1 MTTEPETR
9 DPLAQ
14 EPPGFHETPEEIEYE
29 MRAAEGAMWTG
40 GHLVIGITA
49 FFFASL
55 AFAYFY
61 LRSANN
67 DALWRPHSVTAPT
80 NTGAAIFAVVVASA
94 VLNGYGTLRLRR
106 GETLDWEVAGWTAVL
121 GGLVALGLQVWQL
134 TQLPFFPGSSGYA
147 SCFVAWAGMNLALL
161 LAGVYWL
168 ETLLAAL
175 AEAAAGRYRG
185 RGSRALQPPGGAPVP
200 SQPRG
205 VLVLLGVDCPGG
217 CAVLATVLCDLTEW
231 SVPVDLSGVIR
242 TGTKGGG

>member
-161 LAGVYWL
+161 LVGVYWL
-168 ETLLAAL
+168 ETLLARWL
-175 AEAAAGRYRG
+175 RLR
-185 RGSRALQPPGGAPVP
+185 RAVTEDGGAVRSNLPVARLFRANLEAC
-200 SQPRG
+200 SN
-205 VLVLLGVDCPGG
+205 VWALIALVDALFWLLFY
-217 CAVLATVLCDLTEW
+217 
-231 SVPVDLSGVIR
+231 VI
-242 TGTKGGG
+242 